1 MTRTL
6 RDRTPLQSAAQPSQ
20 GHTQQTHTQST
31 SLMANMYTQRTHTH
45 THTHTQST
53 PLMANMYTQY
63 TQRTHTHT
71 HNQPHSWLICI
82 QQALQVR
89 NSCNWCRTL
98 SFLDCP
104 SFYPAYQ
111 TTDCSLCSAPLQAAK
126 LNWLTSF
133 ALLHSAF
140 FWCHCECVCV
150 YVRLCRGEEC
160 LWVCMCV
167 CMCVC
172 VCVCVC
178 RGGECMW
185 VVTLVWACAYV
196 CVHVCVSVCLCV
208 EGKDVCGW

>member
-196 CVHVCVSVCLCV
+196 CVHVCVYGGGCRGGGV
-208 EGKDVCGW
+208 